1 MWIDF
6 FTSAGGIGYDQ
17 LMGWLCAFAA
27 AVGMVEH
34 GRLFCCFLGE
44 KAEAL
49 KFEQIRMLDFLFSK
63 EF

>member
-1 MWIDF
+1 
-6 FTSAGGIGYDQ
+6 
-17 LMGWLCAFAA
+17 MGWLCACAT
-27 AVGMVEH
+27 AVGMVEY

>member
-1 MWIDF
+1 
-6 FTSAGGIGYDQ
+6 
-17 LMGWLCAFAA
+17 MGWLCACAA

-34 GRLFCCFLGE
+34 GRLFCCFLGECFLGE